1 MNSLGLLGQNVI
13 PRKQIIVYSHRFFYQ
28 DKKSYCKKKIYI
40 NMFTFS
46 PNLAHGFL
54 IPIISGIP
62 DSET

>member
-1 MNSLGLLGQNVI
+1 M
-13 PRKQIIVYSHRFFYQ
+13 IVYSHKFFYQ
-28 DKKSYCKKKIYI
+28 EQKKLLQEKIYI